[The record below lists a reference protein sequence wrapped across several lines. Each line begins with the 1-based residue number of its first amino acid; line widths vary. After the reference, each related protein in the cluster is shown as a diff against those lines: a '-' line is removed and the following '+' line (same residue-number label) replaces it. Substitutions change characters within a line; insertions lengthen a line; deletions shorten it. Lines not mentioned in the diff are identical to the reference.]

1 MKLGVVELHFAN
13 LVWDNA
19 PITSRELVDL
29 CEKELDWKRTTTYT
43 VLKKLCEKG
52 IFKHENKVITVLMT
66 KKDFYAMQ
74 GEEVV
79 EEAFEGSLPAFVAA
93 FASRKALSK
102 KELKEL
108 QALIDTLKGEE

>member
-1 MKLGVVELHFAN
+1 MKLGTVESRFAD
-13 LVWDNA
+13 LVWSNA
-19 PITSRELVDL
+19 PLTSRELVNL

-43 VLKKLCEKG
+43 VLKKMCDKG
-52 IFKHENKVITVLMT
+52 IFKHENKLVTVLMS
-66 KKDFYAMQ
+66 KQEFYAIQ

-108 QALIDTLKGEE
+108 QQLIDTLKGED